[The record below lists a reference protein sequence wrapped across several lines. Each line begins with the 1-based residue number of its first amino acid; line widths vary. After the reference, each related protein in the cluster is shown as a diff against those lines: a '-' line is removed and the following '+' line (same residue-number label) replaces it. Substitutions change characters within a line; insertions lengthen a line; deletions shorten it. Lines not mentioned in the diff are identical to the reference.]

1 MSDVVFYFDFTSP
14 YGYLGAERIGVVFA
28 GDAPR
33 IAWRP
38 ILLGAILRETGARP
52 LIEVPLKGAYARRD
66 LERTA
71 RRFGI
76 PFRFPATFP
85 FKSVAA
91 ARAFYS
97 VSEESPEQAR
107 DLALALYR
115 AAFGEGR
122 DIAHEGAVADVGADL
137 GYDREAFLERLKAP
151 HIKDRLRR
159 ETDDAMARGVF
170 GSPFVTVNGEP
181 FWGVDHL
188 EEARTWLETGGW

>member
-14 YGYLGAERIGVVFA
+14 YGYLGAERIQAVFDGEA
-28 GDAPR
+28 TG

-52 LIEVPLKGAYARRD
+52 LTEVPLKGAYARRD

-76 PFRFPATFP
+76 PFTFPPTFP

-97 VSEESPEQAR
+97 VEEESPDQAR
-107 DLALALYR
+107 QLALALYR
-115 AAFGEGR
+115 TAFGEGR
-122 DIAHEGAVADVGADL
+122 DIAHEGAVADIGAAL
-137 GYDREAFLERLKAP
+137 GHDRAALLERLKAP

-159 ETDDAMARGVF
+159 ETDEAMAQGVF

-188 EEARTWLETGGW
+188 EEARTWLQTGGW